1 MQLLIAE
8 QKHCWRIERAEECQ
22 EGRKVL
28 SQSGQG
34 VADFGVVSRTFRSC
48 IRDHQGHEDEGED
61 IEDGSYMRTWT
72 RDGVSS
78 GS

>member
-1 MQLLIAE
+1 
-8 QKHCWRIERAEECQ
+8 
-22 EGRKVL
+22 
-28 SQSGQG
+28 